1 MKIESTISGS
11 AVIDSDNMYYRE
23 KTELEKEKKAT
34 EGAETLK
41 EEVLQYIEDDSTEV
55 KFAEEITNLIKDNE
69 LSDAEVAALVLP
81 FKDKELNSR
90 IKSWVLQHMEGDVD
104 KQMIIDI
111 AELHDHGDVV
121 SLSEEQ
127 TVSDLSTIL
136 FKLNDPSLS
145 ADIATCLLIGDC
157 SSSDSDVEDTI
168 D

>member
-1 MKIESTISGS
+1 M
-11 AVIDSDNMYYRE
+11 
-23 KTELEKEKKAT
+23 
-34 EGAETLK
+34 
-41 EEVLQYIEDDSTEV
+41 LQYIEDDSTEV
-55 KFAEEITNLIKDNE
+55 EFAEEITNLIKDNE

-90 IKSWVLQHMEGDVD
+90 IKSWVLQHMADDVD
-104 KQMIIDI
+104 TQMIIDV

-127 TVSDLSTIL
+127 TISDLSTIL

-145 ADIATCLLIGDC
+145 VDIATCLLIGDC